1 MTDKERIDCA
11 SIVQDL
17 RDEADLCRSETAD
30 DIAGLLDDAAS
41 CIVAMKSQFNA
52 VKSDLAARD
61 AELERERIR
70 LAACGVVAM
79 SNTPESAA
87 KMRQMKDEYRSA
99 SLSDVERAVDAEM
112 ALRADLAA
120 RDAELAAMK
129 AENSKLRSALEIV
142 HFKQEPWQ

>member
-1 MTDKERIDCA
+1 
-11 SIVQDL
+11 
-17 RDEADLCRSETAD
+17 
-30 DIAGLLDDAAS
+30 
-41 CIVAMKSQFNA
+41 
-52 VKSDLAARD
+52 
-61 AELERERIR
+61 
-70 LAACGVVAM
+70 M

-129 AENSKLRSALEIV
+129 AENLKLRSALEIV